1 MTLAW
6 FSAVTESN
14 VSGVNT
20 IHVNDGEWK
29 GFWQASTWLDSIWTA
44 GLDRHTFVF
53 WDNCTIVNLR
63 VMPSCGV
70 PDMGPVEQIVVVV
83 PYKASGTWGGKLEAV
98 SAMDEALQLATAW

>member
-29 GFWQASTWLDSIWTA
+29 GF
-44 GLDRHTFVF
+44 
-53 WDNCTIVNLR
+53 
-63 VMPSCGV
+63 
-70 PDMGPVEQIVVVV
+70 
-83 PYKASGTWGGKLEAV
+83 
-98 SAMDEALQLATAW
+98 